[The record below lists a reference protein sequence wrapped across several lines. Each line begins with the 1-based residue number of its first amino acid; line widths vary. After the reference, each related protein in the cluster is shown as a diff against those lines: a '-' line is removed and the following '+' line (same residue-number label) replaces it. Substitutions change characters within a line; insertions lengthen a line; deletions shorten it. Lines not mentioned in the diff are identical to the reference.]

1 MIRYLKQ
8 YKFLL
13 FLTVLFTAISSL
25 SYVFIA
31 ILLQQVMDIVDMG
44 DMDGFIRI
52 LLFSLAYFAFMG
64 VFMYLQSLFSKKFV
78 CKIMKAVRSKTFMGI
93 EKHTIEDYS
102 KNHTADYLSAITNDV
117 KMIED
122 NFLLPLLQ
130 VIQYTIIFIASL
142 AVMIYFDIIVTVCV
156 IIAIAI
162 MLIVPSLFGGLLS
175 KRQDKYSDMLSS
187 FTNHIKDLL
196 SGFEIIKSYRMK
208 KYVLSRFETSNED
221 TIKAKY
227 SVDKAIA
234 ANEAVSMVLALL
246 VQVVVV
252 FLSAY
257 FIIIGRISAG
267 ALLGMVQVSSN
278 LANPL
283 LIIFSNIPKIKSIKP
298 IAQKLNEFSDYRK
311 QDTDTKKSPTFNEM
325 ICVEDLHFSYDK
337 DDKENEVI
345 NGISLS
351 IKKGKKYAFVGKSGC
366 GKSTLIKLIAGYYSD
381 YKGNVLYDE
390 DNLFSVDIDKI
401 TALSSVIHQNVYMF
415 DESILDNICLHE
427 DYSKEELQSALS
439 DSGLLHFIEQV
450 PNGLEYHVGENGNNL
465 SGGQKQRIAV
475 ARALIR
481 KKPLLILDEGTS
493 AIDMQ
498 TAYDIESRLLEIS
511 DLTLLTITHNMSK
524 DILEL
529 YDEIIFMADGKIIE
543 HGTFETLID
552 KHTAFYDFYQLKK

>member
-8 YKFLL
+8 YKLLL

-52 LLFSLAYFAFMG
+52 LLFSLVYFALMG

-78 CKIMKAVRSKTFMGI
+78 CKIMKAVRSKTFIGI
-93 EKHTIEDYS
+93 ERHTIEDYS

-122 NFLLPLLQ
+122 NYLLPMLQ

-142 AVMIYFDIIVTVCV
+142 AVMIYFDIIVTICV

-175 KRQDKYSDMLSS
+175 KRQDKYSDMLSV
-187 FTNHIKDLL
+187 FTNHVKDLL
-196 SGFEIIKSYRMK
+196 SGFEVIKSSRMK
-208 KYVLSRFETSNED
+208 NYVLSRFEASNED

-298 IAQKLNEFSDYRK
+298 IAQKLNQLSDYEK
-311 QDTDTKKSPTFNEM
+311 QDASTKKSPTFN
-325 ICVEDLHFSYDK
+325 DA
-337 DDKENEVI
+337 ENEVI
-345 NGISLS
+345 GGISLS
-351 IKKGKKYAFVGKSGC
+351 IEKGKKYAFVGKSGC

-381 YKGNVLYDE
+381 FTGNVLYDA
-390 DNLFSVDIDKI
+390 DSLSILDIDKI
-401 TALSSVIHQNVYMF
+401 TALSSIIHQNVYMF
-415 DESILDNICLHE
+415 DESIFDNICLHE
-427 DYSKEELQSALS
+427 DYSEKELQSALS
-439 DSGLLHFIEQV
+439 DSGLSSFIKQV
-450 PNGLEYHVGENGNNL
+450 PNGLEYHVGENGANL

-498 TAYDIESRLLEIS
+498 TAYDIESRLLAIS

-529 YDEIIFMADGKIIE
+529 YDEIIFMAEGKIIE
-543 HGTFETLID
+543 HGTFETLIA
-552 KHTAFYDFYQLKK
+552 KHAAFYDFYQLKK

>member
-1 MIRYLKQ
+1 MTRYLKQ

-31 ILLQQVMDIVDMG
+31 ILLQQVMDIVDIG

-52 LLFSLAYFAFMG
+52 MLFSLAYFALMG
-64 VFMYLQSLFSKKFV
+64 VFMYLQSLFSKKFI

-93 EKHTIEDYS
+93 ERQTIEDYT

-130 VIQYTIIFIASL
+130 VIQYTIIFTASL

-175 KRQDKYSDMLSS
+175 ERQDKYSDLLSV
-187 FTNHIKDLL
+187 FTNHVKDLL
-196 SGFEIIKSYRMK
+196 SGFEVIKSYQMK
-208 KYVLSRFETSNED
+208 NYVLSRFETSNED

-246 VQVVVV
+246 VQVVV

-298 IAQKLNEFSDYRK
+298 IAHKLNQLSDYEK
-311 QDTDTKKSPTFNEM
+311 HGASTKKSPAFNDV

-337 DDKENEVI
+337 ENEVI
-345 NGISLS
+345 GGISLS
-351 IKKGKKYAFVGKSGC
+351 IEKGKKYAFVGKSGC

-381 YKGNVLYDE
+381 FTGNVLYDA
-390 DNLFSVDIDKI
+390 NSLSILDIDKI
-401 TALSSVIHQNVYMF
+401 TALSSIIHQNVYMF
-415 DESILDNICLHE
+415 DESIFDNICLHE
-427 DYSKEELQSALS
+427 DYSEKELQSALS
-439 DSGLLHFIEQV
+439 DSGLSSFIKQV
-450 PNGLEYHVGENGNNL
+450 PNGLEYHVGENGANL

-498 TAYDIESRLLEIS
+498 TAYDIESRLLAIS

-543 HGTFETLID
+543 HGTFETLIA
-552 KHTAFYDFYQLKK
+552 KHAAFYDFYQLKK

>member
-44 DMDGFIRI
+44 DMDSFIRI
-52 LLFSLAYFAFMG
+52 LLFSLAYFALMG

-93 EKHTIEDYS
+93 AKHTIEDYS

-187 FTNHIKDLL
+187 FTNHVKDLL

-311 QDTDTKKSPTFNEM
+311 QDTGTKKCPTFNEM

-450 PNGLEYHVGENGNNL
+450 PNGLEYHVRENGNNL

-543 HGTFETLID
+543 HGTFETLIA
-552 KHTAFYDFYQLKK
+552 KHAAFYDFYQLKK

>member
-52 LLFSLAYFAFMG
+52 LLFSLAYFALMG

-130 VIQYTIIFIASL
+130 VIQYTIIFIVSL

-187 FTNHIKDLL
+187 FTNHVKDLL

-283 LIIFSNIPKIKSIKP
+283 LIIFSNIPKIKSIKL

-390 DNLFSVDIDKI
+390 DNLFGVDIDKI

-450 PNGLEYHVGENGNNL
+450 PNGLEYHVRENGNNL

-543 HGTFETLID
+543 HGTFETLIA
-552 KHTAFYDFYQLKK
+552 KHAAFYDFYQLKK

>member
-44 DMDGFIRI
+44 DMDSFIRI
-52 LLFSLAYFAFMG
+52 LLFSLAYFALMG

-93 EKHTIEDYS
+93 AKHTIEDYS

-175 KRQDKYSDMLSS
+175 KRQDKCSDMLSS
-187 FTNHIKDLL
+187 FTNHVKDLL

-311 QDTDTKKSPTFNEM
+311 QDTGTKKSPTFNEM
-325 ICVEDLHFSYDK
+325 ICVEDLHFSY
-337 DDKENEVI
+337 DKENEVI

-390 DNLFSVDIDKI
+390 DNLFFSVDIDKI

-450 PNGLEYHVGENGNNL
+450 PNGLEYHVRENGNNL

-543 HGTFETLID
+543 HGTFETLIA
-552 KHTAFYDFYQLKK
+552 KHAAFYDFYQLKK

>member
-1 MIRYLKQ
+1 MMRYLKQ

-52 LLFSLAYFAFMG
+52 LLFSLAYFALMG

-78 CKIMKAVRSKTFMGI
+78 CKIMKSVRSKTFMGI

-102 KNHTADYLSAITNDV
+102 KNNTADYLSAITNDV

-156 IIAIAI
+156 IIAISI

-187 FTNHIKDLL
+187 FTNHVKDLL

-208 KYVLSRFETSNED
+208 EYALSRFETSNED
-221 TIKAKY
+221 TIN

-337 DDKENEVI
+337 ENEVI
-345 NGISLS
+345 SGISLS

-381 YKGNVLYDE
+381 FKGNVLYDE
-390 DNLFSVDIDKI
+390 DNLSIVDVDKI
-401 TALSSVIHQNVYMF
+401 TALSSIIHQNVYMF

-475 ARALIR
+475 VRALIR

-529 YDEIIFMADGKIIE
+529 YDEIIFMADGEIIE

-552 KHTAFYDFYQLKK
+552 KHAAFYDFYQLKK

>member
-8 YKFLL
+8 YKLLL

-52 LLFSLAYFAFMG
+52 LLFSLVYFALMG
-64 VFMYLQSLFSKKFV
+64 IFMYLQSLFSKKFV
-78 CKIMKAVRSKTFMGI
+78 CKIMKAVRSKTFIGI
-93 EKHTIEDYS
+93 ERHTIEDYF

-122 NFLLPLLQ
+122 NYLLPLLQ

-142 AVMIYFDIIVTVCV
+142 GVMIYFDIIVTICV

-162 MLIVPSLFGGLLS
+162 MLIVPSLFEGLLS
-175 KRQDKYSDMLSS
+175 KRQDKYSDMLSV
-187 FTNHIKDLL
+187 FTNHVKDLL
-196 SGFEIIKSYRMK
+196 SGFEVIKSYRMK
-208 KYVLSRFETSNED
+208 NYVLSRFDASNED
-221 TIKAKY
+221 TIKY

-298 IAQKLNEFSDYRK
+298 IAQKLNQLSDYEK
-311 QDTDTKKSPTFNEM
+311 QDANTKKSPTFNDA
-325 ICVEDLHFSYDK
+325 ICVENLHFSYDK
-337 DDKENEVI
+337 ENEVI
-345 NGISLS
+345 GGISLS
-351 IKKGKKYAFVGKSGC
+351 IEKGKKYAFVGKSGC

-450 PNGLEYHVGENGNNL
+450 PNGLEYHVRENGNNL

-543 HGTFETLID
+543 HGTFEILIA
-552 KHTAFYDFYQLKK
+552 KHAAFYDFYQLKK

>member
-1 MIRYLKQ
+1 
-8 YKFLL
+8 
-13 FLTVLFTAISSL
+13 
-25 SYVFIA
+25 
-31 ILLQQVMDIVDMG
+31 
-44 DMDGFIRI
+44 
-52 LLFSLAYFAFMG
+52 
-64 VFMYLQSLFSKKFV
+64 
-78 CKIMKAVRSKTFMGI
+78 MKAVRSKTFIGI
-93 EKHTIEDYS
+93 ERHTIEDYS
-102 KNHTADYLSAITNDV
+102 KNNTADYLSAITNDV

-122 NFLLPLLQ
+122 NYLLPLLQ

-162 MLIVPSLFGGLLS
+162 MLVVPSLFGGLLS
-175 KRQDKYSDMLSS
+175 KRQDKYSDMLSD
-187 FTNHIKDLL
+187 FTNHVKDLL
-196 SGFEIIKSYRMK
+196 SGFEVIKSYQMK
-208 KYVLSRFETSNED
+208 KYVLSRFEISNED

-298 IAQKLNEFSDYRK
+298 ITQKLNNLSDYK
-311 QDTDTKKSPTFNEM
+311 EQNTNTKKSPSFKKM
-325 ICVEDLHFSYDK
+325 IYVDDLHFSY
-337 DDKENEVI
+337 DKENEVI

-351 IKKGKKYAFVGKSGC
+351 IDKGKKYAFVGKSGC
-366 GKSTLIKLIAGYYSD
+366 GKSTFIKLIAGYYSNF
-381 YKGNVLYDE
+381 KGDVLYDA
-390 DNLFSVDIDKI
+390 DSLSVLDIDKI

-427 DYSKEELQSALS
+427 DFSKEELQSVLS
-439 DSGLLHFIEQV
+439 DSGLSQFIEQV
-450 PNGLEYHVGENGNNL
+450 PNGLKYHVGENGDNL

-498 TAYDIESRLLEIS
+498 TAYDIESRLLAIS
-511 DLTLLTITHNMSK
+511 DLTLLTVTHNMSS
-524 DILEL
+524 DILTL
-529 YDEIIFMADGKIIE
+529 YDEIVFMADGKIIE
-543 HGTFETLID
+543 HGTFEELIT
-552 KHTAFYDFYQLKK
+552 KHAAFYDFYQLKK

>member
-1 MIRYLKQ
+1 
-8 YKFLL
+8 
-13 FLTVLFTAISSL
+13 
-25 SYVFIA
+25 
-31 ILLQQVMDIVDMG
+31 
-44 DMDGFIRI
+44 
-52 LLFSLAYFAFMG
+52 
-64 VFMYLQSLFSKKFV
+64 
-78 CKIMKAVRSKTFMGI
+78 MKSVRSKTFMGI

-102 KNHTADYLSAITNDV
+102 KNNTADYLSAITNDV

-142 AVMIYFDIIVTVCV
+142 AVIIYFDIIVTVCV
-156 IIAIAI
+156 IIAISI

-187 FTNHIKDLL
+187 FTNHVKDLL

-208 KYVLSRFETSNED
+208 EYVLSRFETSNED

-337 DDKENEVI
+337 ENEVI
-345 NGISLS
+345 SGISLS

-381 YKGNVLYDE
+381 FKGNVLYDE
-390 DNLFSVDIDKI
+390 DNLSIVDVDKI
-401 TALSSVIHQNVYMF
+401 TALSSIIHQNVYMF

-552 KHTAFYDFYQLKK
+552 KHAAFYDFYQLKK

>member
-52 LLFSLAYFAFMG
+52 LLFSLAYFALLG

-78 CKIMKAVRSKTFMGI
+78 CKIMKSVRSKTFMGI

-102 KNHTADYLSAITNDV
+102 KNNTADYLSAITNDV

-156 IIAIAI
+156 IIAISI

-187 FTNHIKDLL
+187 FTNHVKDLL

-208 KYVLSRFETSNED
+208 EYVLSRFETSNED

-227 SVDKAIA
+227 SVDKAIV

-246 VQVVVV
+246 VQVVV

-337 DDKENEVI
+337 ENEVI
-345 NGISLS
+345 SGISLS

-381 YKGNVLYDE
+381 FKGNVLYDE
-390 DNLFSVDIDKI
+390 DNLSIVDVDKI
-401 TALSSVIHQNVYMF
+401 TALSSIIHQNVYMF

-552 KHTAFYDFYQLKK
+552 KHAAFYDFYQLKK

>member
-8 YKFLL
+8 YKLLL

-52 LLFSLAYFAFMG
+52 LLFSLVYFALMG
-64 VFMYLQSLFSKKFV
+64 VFMYLQSFFSKKFI
-78 CKIMKAVRSKTFMGI
+78 CKIMKAVRSKTFIGI
-93 EKHTIEDYS
+93 ERHTIEDYS

-122 NFLLPLLQ
+122 NYLLPLLQ

-142 AVMIYFDIIVTVCV
+142 AVMIYFDIIVTICV

-175 KRQDKYSDMLSS
+175 ERQDKYSDLLSV
-187 FTNHIKDLL
+187 FTNHVKDLL
-196 SGFEIIKSYRMK
+196 SGF
-208 KYVLSRFETSNED
+208 
-221 TIKAKY
+221 

-298 IAQKLNEFSDYRK
+298 IAHKLNQLSDYEK
-311 QDTDTKKSPTFNEM
+311 HGASTKKSPAFNYV

-337 DDKENEVI
+337 ENEVI
-345 NGISLS
+345 GGISLS
-351 IKKGKKYAFVGKSGC
+351 IEKGKKYAFVGKSGC

-381 YKGNVLYDE
+381 FTGNVLYDA
-390 DNLFSVDIDKI
+390 NSLSILDIDKI
-401 TALSSVIHQNVYMF
+401 TALSSIIHQNVYMF
-415 DESILDNICLHE
+415 DESIFDNICLHE
-427 DYSKEELQSALS
+427 DYSEKELQSALS
-439 DSGLLHFIEQV
+439 DSGLSSFIKQV
-450 PNGLEYHVGENGNNL
+450 PNGLEYHVGENGANL

-498 TAYDIESRLLEIS
+498 TAYDIESRLLAIS

-543 HGTFETLID
+543 HGTFETLIA
-552 KHTAFYDFYQLKK
+552 KHAAFYDFYQLKK

>member
-1 MIRYLKQ
+1 MIRYLKR
-8 YKFLL
+8 YKLLL
-13 FLTVLFTAISSL
+13 FITILFTTISSL

-44 DMDGFIRI
+44 DMEGFIRI
-52 LLFSLAYFAFMG
+52 LLFSLSYFALMG

-78 CKIMKAVRSKTFMGI
+78 CKIMKDIRSKTFIGI
-93 EKHTIEDYS
+93 ERHTIEEYS

-122 NFLLPLLQ
+122 NYLLPLLQ

-142 AVMIYFDIIVTVCV
+142 AVMIYFDIIVTICV
-156 IIAIAI
+156 IISIAI
-162 MLIVPSLFGGLLS
+162 MLIVPSLFGGVLS

-187 FTNHIKDLL
+187 FTNHVKDLL
-196 SGFEIIKSYRMK
+196 SGF
-208 KYVLSRFETSNED
+208 ED

-283 LIIFSNIPKIKSIKP
+283 LIIFSNIPKIKSINP
-298 IAQKLNEFSDYRK
+298 IAQKLNDLSDFVER
-311 QDTDTKKSPTFNEM
+311 DAGIKKAPAFNEA
-325 ICVEDLHFSYDK
+325 IYVEDLYFSYDK
-337 DDKENEVI
+337 KNNVI

-351 IKKGKKYAFVGKSGC
+351 IEKGKKYAFVGKSGC

-381 YKGNVLYDE
+381 FKGNVQYDS
-390 DNLFSVDIDKI
+390 DNLSTLDIDKI
-401 TALSSVIHQNVYMF
+401 TGLSSIIHQNVYMF
-415 DESILDNICLHE
+415 DESIFDNICLHE
-427 DYSKEELQSALS
+427 DYSENELQSVLS
-439 DSGLLHFIEQV
+439 ESGLSSFIKQV
-450 PNGLEYHVGENGNNL
+450 PNGLKYRVGENGDNL

-498 TAYDIESRLLEIS
+498 TAYDIESRLLAIS

-529 YDEIIFMADGKIIE
+529 YDEIVFMADGKIIE
-543 HGTFETLID
+543 QGTFETLTSR
-552 KHTAFYDFYQLKK
+552 HTAFYDFYQLKK

>member
-44 DMDGFIRI
+44 DMDSFIRI
-52 LLFSLAYFAFMG
+52 LLFSLAYFALMG

-93 EKHTIEDYS
+93 AKHTIEDYS

-187 FTNHIKDLL
+187 FTNHVKDLL

-246 VQVVVV
+246 VQVVVVV

-311 QDTDTKKSPTFNEM
+311 QDTGTKKFPTFNEM

-337 DDKENEVI
+337 ENEVI

-351 IKKGKKYAFVGKSGC
+351 IKKEKKYAFVGKSGC

-450 PNGLEYHVGENGNNL
+450 PNGLEYHVRENGNNL

-543 HGTFETLID
+543 HGTFETLIA
-552 KHTAFYDFYQLKK
+552 KHAAFYDFYQLKK